1 MSGNLGLPEWVSQPA
16 APRAA
21 RTRRA
26 SAVGRFLRES
36 ARFVEEAVF
45 LERAARQP
53 GLLQGLDARAKTIS
67 ILGLLI
73 GASFLHHVVSL
84 WILGVFA
91 VGAMLASRLSP
102 RALFHRALWF
112 VPGVFMLAALP
123 AMMNVFTPG
132 RAVLVL
138 HREPEVAITQQGLAG
153 AGLFASRLAVSVLL
167 AFTLTLTTPAQD
179 LFRAAYGSLTAP
191 FVLVLTMMHRYLF
204 LLLRTV
210 EELHLARRARTI
222 SPAPAGEERR
232 WVGSSIAFL
241 FTRSRRLTE
250 EVYQAMLARGY
261 TGQPKA
267 LREARFGWREAA
279 WLAVCGAMVAGTLY
293 LDRVI
298 LRSWVW

>member
-1 MSGNLGLPEWVSQPA
+1 MLPEWVSQPVR
-16 APRAA
+16 PRAA
-21 RTRRA
+21 HTRRA
-26 SAVGRFLRES
+26 SAVGRFLREN

-45 LERAARQP
+45 LERAARRP
-53 GLLQGLDARAKTIS
+53 GWVQGLDARTKVIS
-67 ILGLLI
+67 ILGLLV

-84 WILGVFA
+84 WLLGVCA
-91 VGAMLASRLSP
+91 LGAMLASRLSP
-102 RALFHRALWF
+102 RVVFHRALWLM
-112 VPGVFMLAALP
+112 PGVFLLAALP
-123 AMMNVFTPG
+123 AMLNVFTPG

-138 HREPEVAITQQGLAG
+138 HRAPELAITQQGLAG
-153 AGLFASRLAVSVLL
+153 AGLFISRLAVSVLL

-179 LFRAAYGSLTAP
+179 LFRAAYTSATAP

-267 LREARFGWREAA
+267 LRETRFGWREAA
-279 WLAVCGAMVAGTLY
+279 WLLTCGLLIAGTLF
-293 LDRVI
+293 LDRAI

>member
-1 MSGNLGLPEWVSQPA
+1 VLPEWVSQPV
-16 APRAA
+16 APKVTRG
-21 RTRRA
+21 RRA

-36 ARFVEEAVF
+36 ARFVETTVF

-53 GLLQGLDARAKTIS
+53 GLLQGLDARAKAIS
-67 ILGLLI
+67 ILGLLV

-84 WILGVFA
+84 WILGAFA
-91 VGAMLASRLSP
+91 LGAMLASCLSP
-102 RALFHRALWF
+102 RVVFHRALWLM
-112 VPGVFMLAALP
+112 PGVFLLAALP
-123 AMMNVFTPG
+123 AMLNVFTPG
-132 RAVLVL
+132 RALLVL
-138 HREPEVAITQQGLAG
+138 HRAPELAITQQGLAG
-153 AGLFASRLAVSVLL
+153 AGLFVSRLAASVLL

-179 LFRAAYGSLTAP
+179 LFRAAYTSTTAP

-210 EELHLARRARTI
+210 EELHQARRARTI

-267 LREARFGWREAA
+267 LRGARFSWREAA
-279 WLAVCGAMVAGTLY
+279 WLAMCSAMVAGTLV